1 MTLYE
6 TYNKPLFHAKRGGVC
21 IQSLLKQ
28 CYDSDDDDP
37 VEPTTRLVV
46 ISYVRQRRNDRQQ
59 DQQKHRSR
67 QNRSEQART
76 AQFERRPADGARSGV
91 HDGIAFALGS
101 LRTKCRN
108 FPVNFLKI
116 LEFLVHLS
124 GFFKNFSTFRKIYR
138 KFLVHSGENVGI
150 FSKIQ

>member
-28 CYDSDDDDP
+28 CYDSDDDES
-37 VEPTTRLVV
+37 VEPTTRRVV

-67 QNRSEQART
+67 QNKFPWQGSHQSAQQART
-76 AQFERRPADGARSGV
+76 AQCECRPADGAESGV

-101 LRTKCRN
+101 LRTQSLSFLLFIYLFSPQTISLLWQN
-108 FPVNFLKI
+108 FTSITNR
-116 LEFLVHLS
+116 
-124 GFFKNFSTFRKIYR
+124 FKQSW
-138 KFLVHSGENVGI
+138 
-150 FSKIQ
+150 